1 VFLPGATLNSGMR
14 VMTSRADATITK
26 AEDLKGFRLR
36 IPPSRDLEYQLK
48 AVGVKPT
55 LQPVSVLINVLKS
68 READGQENPPSFIA
82 SFGIHRVND
91 RLIVTNH
98 LWTGFLTAI
107 NSTTWNAWPKPWQNI
122 VRSELKTLQ
131 TCQWAAQEQLNTR
144 LIEQAPKRFGM
155 VVLRPDLTNVH
166 RDPSFRTTR
175 ERVVDSLD
183 ERLKPLARRLIDGDI
198 SAR

>member
-1 VFLPGATLNSGMR
+1 
-14 VMTSRADATITK
+14 
-26 AEDLKGFRLR
+26 
-36 IPPSRDLEYQLK
+36 
-48 AVGVKPT
+48 
-55 LQPVSVLINVLKS
+55 
-68 READGQENPPSFIA
+68 
-82 SFGIHRVND
+82 
-91 RLIVTNH
+91 
-98 LWTGFLTAI
+98 
-107 NSTTWNAWPKPWQNI
+107 
-122 VRSELKTLQ
+122 
-131 TCQWAAQEQLNTR
+131 